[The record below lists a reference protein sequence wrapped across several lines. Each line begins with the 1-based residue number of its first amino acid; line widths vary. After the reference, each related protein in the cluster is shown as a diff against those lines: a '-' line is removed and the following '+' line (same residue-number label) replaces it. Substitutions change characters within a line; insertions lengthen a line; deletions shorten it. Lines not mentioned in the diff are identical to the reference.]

1 MRTEAESAASW
12 KRVTRTPKAPVAN
25 IINHIGFVLDASTS
39 MEPWQNDLV
48 KVADSQI
55 EHLARRSRELDQ
67 ETRISVWTFADPF
80 NIHCV
85 VWDKDVLRLPSIA
98 QYYRPNGNTA
108 FIDATLQSIRDLGE
122 TPERYGDHS
131 FLVYVLT
138 DGEENRSVNKPAALQ
153 RALRELKDHW
163 TLAALVPNA
172 RGMHEAKKFGFPAGN
187 IEIWDANSAKGVSE
201 AGDRVRAATDSYMQA
216 RADGVR
222 STRSLFSTDATAVNA
237 VTISQAGLK
246 PMARGTYVLVPV
258 PTDSRIDE
266 FTAQIGHR
274 YKAGQG
280 FYQLMKREEIQ
291 ATKDIVVVDK
301 KDHKVYSGPDA
312 RQMIGLPN
320 MNVRVSPD
328 HNANFDIFVQSTSIN
343 RKLIAGTRY
352 LYLI

>member
-1 MRTEAESAASW
+1 MPVAA
-12 KRVTRTPKAPVAN
+12 AAN
-25 IINHIGFVLDASTS
+25 IINHIGLVLDASTS
-39 MEPWQNDLV
+39 MDPYKHDLV

-67 ETRISVWTFADPF
+67 ETRISVWTFADPT

-138 DGEENRSVNKPAALQ
+138 DGEENRSRNTAYTLQQALKD
-153 RALRELKDHW
+153 LKDHW

-172 RGMHEAKKFGFPAGN
+172 RGVHEAKKFGFPAGN

-216 RADGVR
+216 RATGVR
-222 STRSLFSTDATAVNA
+222 STRSLFSTGADAVN
-237 VTISQAGLK
+237 VQTIAQAGLT
-246 PMARGTYVLVPV
+246 PLARGSYILVPV
-258 PTDSRIDE
+258 PTDGRIDE
-266 FTAQIGHR
+266 FTKACGHTYQVGR
-274 YKAGQG
+274 G

-291 ATKDIVVVDK
+291 ASKDIIVVGK
-301 KDHKVYSGPDA
+301 KDHKVYSGRDA
-312 RQMIGLPN
+312 RQMVGLPD
-320 MNVRVSPD
+320 MNVRVSPN
-328 HNANFDIFVQSTSIN
+328 HNPDFDIFVQSTSIN

-352 LYLI
+352 LYLIK

>member
-1 MRTEAESAASW
+1 M
-12 KRVTRTPKAPVAN
+12 PKAPTVAN
-25 IINHIGFVLDASTS
+25 IINHIGLVLDASSS
-39 MEPWQNDLV
+39 MDPYQHDLV
-48 KVADSQI
+48 KVADGQI

-67 ETRISVWTFADPF
+67 ETRISVWTFADPS
-80 NIHCV
+80 NINCV

-98 QYYRPNGNTA
+98 QYYRPYGNTA

-138 DGEENRSVNKPAALQ
+138 DGEENRSVNRPATLQ
-153 RALRELKDHW
+153 QTLQGLPDHW

-172 RGMHEAKKFGFPAGN
+172 RGMHEAKRFGFPAGN

-201 AGDRVRAATDSYMQA
+201 AGDRVRVSMDNYMRA
-216 RADGVR
+216 RATGVR
-222 STRSLFSTDATAVNA
+222 STRSLFSTGADAVNA
-237 VTISQAGLK
+237 VTITQAGLK
-246 PMARGTYVLVPV
+246 PLAKGTYILVPV

-266 FTAQIGHR
+266 FTKACGHNYQIGR
-274 YKAGQG
+274 G

-291 ATKDIVVVDK
+291 ATKDIVVVSK
-301 KDHKVYSGPDA
+301 KDHKVYSGQEA
-312 RQMIGLPN
+312 RQMIGLPD

-328 HNANFDIFVQSTSIN
+328 HNADFDIFVQSTSIN

-352 LYLI
+352 LYLIK

>member
-1 MRTEAESAASW
+1 M
-12 KRVTRTPKAPVAN
+12 PKAPTVAN
-25 IINHIGFVLDASTS
+25 IINHIGLVLDASSS
-39 MEPWQNDLV
+39 MHPYRHDLV

-67 ETRISVWTFADPF
+67 ETRISVWTFADPA

-98 QYYRPNGNTA
+98 QYYQPNGNTA

-138 DGEENRSVNKPAALQ
+138 DGEENRSINRPAAL
-153 RALRELKDHW
+153 ASTLAGLKDHW

-187 IEIWDANSAKGVSE
+187 IEIWNANSAKGVAE

-216 RADGVR
+216 RATGVR
-222 STRSLFSTDATAVNA
+222 STRSLFSTDATTVNA
-237 VTISQAGLK
+237 VTINQAGLK
-246 PMARGTYVLVPV
+246 PMANGTYVLVPV

-266 FTAQIGHR
+266 FTAQMGHR
-274 YKAGQG
+274 YQVGRG

-291 ATKDIVVVDK
+291 ASKDIVVVGK
-301 KDHKVYSGPDA
+301 KDHKVYSGRDA
-312 RQMIGLPN
+312 RQMVGLPDI
-320 MNVRVSPD
+320 NVRVSPS
-328 HNANFDIFVQSTSIN
+328 HNADFDIYVQSTSIN
-343 RKLIAGTRY
+343 RKLIAGTKY

>member
-1 MRTEAESAASW
+1 VPTAA
-12 KRVTRTPKAPVAN
+12 AAN
-25 IINHIGFVLDASTS
+25 IINHIGLVLDASTS
-39 MEPWQNDLV
+39 MDPYKHDLV
-48 KVADSQI
+48 KVADGQI

-67 ETRISVWTFADPF
+67 ETRISVWTFADPT

-138 DGEENRSVNKPAALQ
+138 DGEENRSRNTAYTLQQALKD
-153 RALRELKDHW
+153 LKDHW

-172 RGMHEAKKFGFPAGN
+172 RGVHEAKKFGFPAGN

-216 RADGVR
+216 RATGVR
-222 STRSLFSTDATAVNA
+222 STRSLFSTGADAVN
-237 VTISQAGLK
+237 VQTIAQAGLA
-246 PMARGTYVLVPV
+246 PLARGGYILVPV
-258 PTDSRIDE
+258 PTDGRIDE
-266 FTAQIGHR
+266 FTKQCGHTYQVGR
-274 YKAGQG
+274 G

-291 ATKDIVVVDK
+291 ASKDIIVVGK
-301 KDHKVYSGPDA
+301 KDHKVYSGRDA
-312 RQMIGLPN
+312 RQMVGLPD
-320 MNVRVSPD
+320 MNVRVSPN
-328 HNANFDIFVQSTSIN
+328 HNPDFDIFVQSTSIN

-352 LYLI
+352 LYLIK

>member
-1 MRTEAESAASW
+1 VPTAA
-12 KRVTRTPKAPVAN
+12 AAN
-25 IINHIGFVLDASTS
+25 IINHIGLVLDASSS
-39 MEPWQNDLV
+39 MSPYRHDLV

-67 ETRISVWTFADPF
+67 ETRISVWTFADPT

-138 DGEENRSVNKPAALQ
+138 DGEENRSRNTAYTLQQALKD
-153 RALRELKDHW
+153 LKDHW

-172 RGMHEAKKFGFPAGN
+172 RGVHEAKKFGFPAGN

-216 RADGVR
+216 RATGVR
-222 STRSLFSTDATAVNA
+222 STRSLFSTGADAVN
-237 VTISQAGLK
+237 VQTIAQAGLA
-246 PMARGTYVLVPV
+246 PLARGGYILVPV
-258 PTDSRIDE
+258 PTDGRIDE
-266 FTAQIGHR
+266 FTKQCGHTYQVGR
-274 YKAGQG
+274 G

-291 ATKDIVVVDK
+291 ASKDIIVVGK
-301 KDHKVYSGPDA
+301 KDHKVYSGRDA
-312 RQMIGLPN
+312 RQMVGLPD
-320 MNVRVSPD
+320 MNVRVSPN
-328 HNANFDIFVQSTSIN
+328 HNPDFDIFVQSTSIN

-352 LYLI
+352 LYLIK

>member
-1 MRTEAESAASW
+1 MPTAA
-12 KRVTRTPKAPVAN
+12 AAN
-25 IINHIGFVLDASTS
+25 IINHIGLVLDASSS
-39 MEPWQNDLV
+39 MSPYRHDLV

-67 ETRISVWTFADPF
+67 ETRISVWTFADPT

-138 DGEENRSVNKPAALQ
+138 DGEENRSRNTAYTLQQALKD
-153 RALRELKDHW
+153 LKDHW

-172 RGMHEAKKFGFPAGN
+172 RGVHEAKKFGFPAGN

-216 RADGVR
+216 RATGVR
-222 STRSLFSTDATAVNA
+222 STRSLFSTGADAVN
-237 VTISQAGLK
+237 VQTIAQAGLA
-246 PMARGTYVLVPV
+246 PLARGGYILVPV
-258 PTDSRIDE
+258 PTDGRIDE
-266 FTAQIGHR
+266 FTKQCGHTYQVGR
-274 YKAGQG
+274 G

-291 ATKDIVVVDK
+291 ASKDIIVVGK
-301 KDHKVYSGPDA
+301 KDHKVYSGRDA
-312 RQMIGLPN
+312 RQMVGLPD
-320 MNVRVSPD
+320 MNVRVSPN
-328 HNANFDIFVQSTSIN
+328 HNPDFDIFVQSTSIN

-352 LYLI
+352 LYLIK